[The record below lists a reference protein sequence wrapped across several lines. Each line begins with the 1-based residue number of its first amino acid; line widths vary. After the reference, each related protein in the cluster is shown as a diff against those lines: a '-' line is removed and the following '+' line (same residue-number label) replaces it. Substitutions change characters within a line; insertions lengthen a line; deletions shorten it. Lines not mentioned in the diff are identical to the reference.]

1 MTDEEITPR
10 CELTPERSP
19 ARTALAVAGGAV
31 VLGVLW
37 AVLQLWG
44 LGKMPLHTHGEAREG
59 LVVWQITHH
68 GGWILPLRDGPTG
81 AEVPSKPPLFHWL
94 GALVAIAHGRTDE
107 WSIRLPSAL
116 LSLGGILTTYAAGV
130 ALWGPASGLMGAT
143 VVMTS
148 FEWQRAAT
156 GARVDM
162 ALSFGLLVAFFSY
175 LFVARSGG
183 RSRWLVPFYGGMA
196 FAVLAKGPV
205 GVVLPGLLIA
215 ALCALQRDVSP
226 LRRLRLVR
234 GLIAVALIAGFW
246 YVLALIEGGFVFFG
260 KQVLNENV
268 YRMFSSSEYEGG
280 HRHGVVYLFL
290 TLLAGFLPWT
300 LFVPGPAI
308 ALWRAR
314 RRLSASDPRVYLL
327 LWIAVVFGLYALAVS
342 KRSVY
347 LLALYP
353 ALGLLVGWWWAAK
366 STDPTVEESDQP
378 RWWRLAL
385 RVAALAAAG
394 IVALVLAATVV
405 EWLGLPLIEWIAGLF
420 SPEARL
426 YADWVAQA
434 LGGHALAS
442 SALLAGAGAALWWL
456 ARALREQAPGIDRR
470 RRWRAVFVA
479 LVATLAASDLL
490 AQQILL
496 PEIAVHRTYR
506 QLMPAVR
513 RIVGPENDRLSFYR
527 TFDYVAAFYW
537 GGRINN
543 YQGELTADAPPYL
556 LMSRQQWQKL
566 PADDRARLELVPLPA
581 GDETEGD
588 DRLVLVHKRV
598 A

>member
-1 MTDEEITPR
+1 MSSDEITPR
-10 CELTPERSP
+10 GEATLDASP
-19 ARTALAVAGGAV
+19 ARARLAVIGGAL
-31 VLGVLW
+31 VLLVLW

-44 LGKMPLHTHGEAREG
+44 LGKMPFHTHGEAREG

-68 GGWILPLRDGPTG
+68 GGWILPRRDGPTG

-94 GALVAIAHGRTDE
+94 GALVAIAHGQTDE

-116 LSLGGILTTYAAGV
+116 LSLGGILITYAAGV
-130 ALWGPASGLMGAT
+130 ALWGAPAGLMGAT

-162 ALSFGLLVAFFSY
+162 ALTFGLLVAFFSY
-175 LFVARSGG
+175 LFFARSGRG
-183 RSRWLVPFYGGMA
+183 RWLVPFYGGMA

-215 ALCALQRDVSP
+215 ALCALQRDVS
-226 LRRLRLVR
+226 RLSRMRLGR
-234 GLIAVALIAGFW
+234 GLIAVLLIAGVW
-246 YVLALIEGGFVFFG
+246 YVLALIEGGFAFFG
-260 KQVLNENV
+260 KQLLNENV

-280 HRHGVVYLFL
+280 HRHGVVYLLL

-314 RRLSASDPRVYLL
+314 RRLSARDPRVYLQ
-327 LWIAVVFGLYALAVS
+327 LWIVVVFALYALAVS

-366 STDPTVEESDQP
+366 STDATGEESDEP

-385 RVAALAAAG
+385 RAAALIAAG
-394 IVALVLAATVV
+394 LVALVLAATVV
-405 EWLGLPLIEWIAGLF
+405 EWLGLPLIEGVGGVF
-420 SPEARL
+420 SAEARL
-426 YADWVAQA
+426 HGEWVAQA
-434 LGGHALAS
+434 LRSHALAS
-442 SALLAGAGAALWWL
+442 VALLAGAGAALWML
-456 ARALREQAPGIDRR
+456 AQALRDQAPGSVGQ
-470 RRWRAVFVA
+470 RRWRTVFVTM
-479 LVATLAASDLL
+479 VATLAASDLL

-496 PEIAVHRTYR
+496 PEIGVHRTYR
-506 QLMPAVR
+506 ELMPAVR
-513 RIVGPENDRLSFYR
+513 RIVGPEDSRLSFYR

-556 LMSRQQWQKL
+556 LMTRQQWQQL
-566 PADDRARLELVPLPA
+566 SADDRARLELVPLTA